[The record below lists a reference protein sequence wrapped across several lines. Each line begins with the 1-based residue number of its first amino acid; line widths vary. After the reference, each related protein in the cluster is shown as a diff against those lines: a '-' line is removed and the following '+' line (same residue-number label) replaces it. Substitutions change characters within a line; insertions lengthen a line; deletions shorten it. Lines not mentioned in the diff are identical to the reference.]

1 MNIEEVR
8 KQLTDLEIEY
18 KKQVRKLKIEY
29 ARTLIKYAKGQTI
42 SDHHQTIKIDSIS
55 LAFSYFSDGFPE
67 PIYLGQLLTKAMKL
81 HKNGNRGKVYQSN
94 IQKVH

>member
-18 KKQVRKLKIEY
+18 KKKVRLLKIKY

-42 SDHHQTIKIDSIS
+42 SDHYQTIKIDSIS
-55 LAFSYFSDGFPE
+55 FSNAFGSEFPE
-67 PIYLGQLLTKAMKL
+67 PIYIGQLLTKSMKPFRN
-81 HKNGNRGKVYQSN
+81 KMRGTVYQSN
-94 IQKVH
+94 IEKLH